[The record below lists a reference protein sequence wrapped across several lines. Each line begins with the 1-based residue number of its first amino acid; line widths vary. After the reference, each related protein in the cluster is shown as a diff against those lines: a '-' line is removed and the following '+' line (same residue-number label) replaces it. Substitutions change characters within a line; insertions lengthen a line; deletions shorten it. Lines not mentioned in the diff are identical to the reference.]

1 VSERAPETVVV
12 APGFVEEL
20 LAHFPEA
27 LLTVT
32 GDCMR
37 PVLRP
42 GDRVR
47 LESARRRPPRLGD
60 VVLVR
65 QAQGLR
71 LHRLIWKG
79 RRTWRTKGDRS
90 FHADP
95 RLRPQDVIATVAGV
109 EGGAD
114 VRRGWRRATLRS
126 LLAAAAVRVRA
137 TAAAAVTAGLIA
149 LAAAPAGAQTCTFPA
164 SGTITGAVNTYYPG
178 VGTPASGATSIS
190 VDTTAIR
197 GATGTPIA
205 AGDMLLVI
213 QMQDA
218 QINDG
223 NTNAYGDGV
232 AGDPATGATAVNN
245 SGLYEYVVAV
255 GAVAGG
261 TVTVI
266 GANATTGGLLN
277 AYATA
282 PTDDTGGGAGSRR
295 GQRTFQVIRV
305 PRYQTATLGAGLT
318 AAAWNGRTGGVLA
331 VDVAGTVTLGGTV
344 SVDGMGFRGGLGG
357 SFDGGGGANTDF
369 RTTGATPTNGYKG
382 EGIAGTPRNLT
393 FVPGPSGND
402 GYPRGDKARGAPA
415 NGGGGGTDGA
425 PASNSQNS
433 GGGGGANGGTGGM
446 GGNTWSSNLARGGYG
461 GTAVAASATRI
472 VLGGGGGA
480 GSVNDCSS
488 GAGANGGGIILLR
501 AESLAGTGTLSARGD
516 TAPNAG
522 QDGAGGGGAGGSVV
536 VVVASGT
543 LAGLSVDVR
552 GGNGGYSNLA
562 SPPAP
567 APGPACL
574 SGTAHG
580 PGGGGGGGVA
590 LLSGAAGTALVA
602 GGVNGL
608 TNVTSGVHNGA
619 TQAYGATAGAAGV
632 LQTTLT
638 RASVPGVQTCLAST
652 RATIVGLRVD
662 PSGTIEFATGLQ
674 RGTVGFNVYGVDQG
688 RRRTRSTRLNAQL
701 IAAPM
706 PDSMTPIFYRVATAP
721 VTTPRLLI
729 EEIHRS
735 GRRRMMGPFDVDDA
749 ALRAALEEAQARF
762 DTPQRRVREL
772 KGARVP
778 AGATAA
784 GAGWGWSRRGP
795 VTGSYPGVK
804 VEVAGPGTVTV
815 PVADLGAAGLVEA
828 VDAPRRLRVWNAGQ
842 PVPARL
848 VRSGGATHLW
858 FEVDGL
864 ASDYTDHNA
873 YIVTSGLTPPPAPSV
888 GLTRSGPAPLHGALV
903 VQQDVLYAPFLPH
916 EADPWVWDF
925 LVSGSPAGPYAVDV
939 PAVAPGPVPVRVIVV
954 SLTDHEHTVEA
965 SLNGVAIGQVQFSG
979 QAVAEIFGE
988 MPAGA
993 VHAGT
998 NELTLAY
1005 AASAS
1010 DPDDVGLAVLD
1021 RVELGVPR
1029 PRPQAPV
1036 AYALSPY
1043 DPVLPRTAG
1052 ADYLIVTH
1060 QRFRAQADQIAALK
1074 AAEGFR
1080 PVVVDVAR
1088 AYDRFSAG
1096 VFEAQAVRALIR
1108 HAARRGGAGYVLLV
1122 GDDTF
1127 DPRDRMGLGLVSY
1140 VPSLAGWDGEF
1151 GRVPSENRYADL
1163 DGDGS
1168 PEVAIGRLPVQTE
1181 DQADALVDKIA
1192 RQSSVLEQG
1201 GTHLIAVDNDALGDA
1216 AFRADAEGVAA
1227 RLGAAVAWA
1236 DLGTGVAAARA
1247 TLLDGLAAGA
1257 PTTHYFGHAGHERWA
1272 DEGLLTTADVPGLA
1286 SAGRETVLF
1295 TWACEA
1301 QWYQYDWG
1309 ASLNE
1314 ALLLAPQAGALAA
1327 VGPTGITD
1335 PVYQSALHKRLYG
1348 HFLAGV
1354 PLGEALR
1361 RAKAEV
1367 LALGPAFAPV
1377 AEGWSLLGDPA
1388 LKLP

>member
-1 VSERAPETVVV
+1 
-12 APGFVEEL
+12 
-20 LAHFPEA
+20 
-27 LLTVT
+27 
-32 GDCMR
+32 
-37 PVLRP
+37 
-42 GDRVR
+42 
-47 LESARRRPPRLGD
+47 
-60 VVLVR
+60 
-65 QAQGLR
+65 
-71 LHRLIWKG
+71 
-79 RRTWRTKGDRS
+79 
-90 FHADP
+90 
-95 RLRPQDVIATVAGV
+95 
-109 EGGAD
+109 
-114 VRRGWRRATLRS
+114 
-126 LLAAAAVRVRA
+126 
-137 TAAAAVTAGLIA
+137 
-149 LAAAPAGAQTCTFPA
+149 
-164 SGTITGAVNTYYPG
+164 
-178 VGTPASGATSIS
+178 
-190 VDTTAIR
+190 
-197 GATGTPIA
+197 
-205 AGDMLLVI
+205 
-213 QMQDA
+213 
-218 QINDG
+218 
-223 NTNAYGDGV
+223 
-232 AGDPATGATAVNN
+232 
-245 SGLYEYVVAV
+245 
-255 GAVAGG
+255 
-261 TVTVI
+261 
-266 GANATTGGLLN
+266 
-277 AYATA
+277 
-282 PTDDTGGGAGSRR
+282 
-295 GQRTFQVIRV
+295 VIRV

-331 VDVAGTVTLGGTV
+331 VDVAGTATLGATV
-344 SVDGMGFRGGLGG
+344 SVDGLGFRGGL
-357 SFDGGGGANTDF
+357 SVSLDGGAGANTDY

-393 FVPGPSGND
+393 FVPGPSGTD

-433 GGGGGANGGTGGM
+433 GGGGGANGGNGGT
-446 GGNTWSSNLARGGYG
+446 GGNTWSSNLPRGGFG

-480 GSVNDCSS
+480 GSVNDCSN
-488 GAGANGGGIILLR
+488 GPGGNGGGIILLR
-501 AESLAGTGTLSARGD
+501 AESLAGAGTLSARGAS
-516 TAPNAG
+516 APSAG

-536 VVVASGT
+536 VVTASGT
-543 LAGLSVDVR
+543 LAGLTVDVR

-590 LLSGAAGTALVA
+590 LLSGVAGTALVA

-608 TNVTSGVHNGA
+608 TNLTSGVHDGA
-619 TQAYGATAGAAGV
+619 TQTYGATAGTAGL

-638 RASVPGVQTCLAST
+638 RASLPGVLTCLAST

-674 RGTVGFNVYGVDQG
+674 RGTIGFNVYGVEQG
-688 RRRTRSTRLNAQL
+688 RRRARSTRLNAQL

-706 PDSMTPIFYRVATAP
+706 PDSITPIFYRVATAP

-729 EEIHRS
+729 EEVHRS

-749 ALRAALEEAQARF
+749 ALRTAFDEAEARF
-762 DTPQRRVREL
+762 DTPQRRVREV
-772 KGARVP
+772 KGARIP
-778 AGATAA
+778 AGNSAA
-784 GAGWGWSRRGP
+784 GTGAGWDRPRRGP
-795 VTGSYPGVK
+795 LTGPQAGVK
-804 VEVAGPGTVTV
+804 VEVAGAGTVTV
-815 PVADLGAAGLVEA
+815 PVADLAAAGLVGA
-828 VDAPRRLRVWNAGQ
+828 ADAPRQLRVWNVGQ
-842 PVPARL
+842 PVPSRI
-848 VRSGGATHLW
+848 VRTGGVTHLS
-858 FEVDGL
+858 FVADRFGT
-864 ASDYTDHNA
+864 DYTDHNA
-873 YIVTSGLTPPPAPSV
+873 YIVTVSATPPPAPAV
-888 GLTRSGPAPLHGALV
+888 GFTRSGPALLHGALV
-903 VQQDVLYAPFLPH
+903 VQQDVLYAPFLPR

-939 PAVAPGPVPVRVIVV
+939 PAAAPIPVPVRVIVV

-965 SLNGVAIGQVQFSG
+965 SLNGVPIGQVQFSG
-979 QAVAEIFGE
+979 QALAEIFGE
-988 MPAGA
+988 VPAGV
-993 VHAGT
+993 VHAGA

-1005 AASAS
+1005 AASGS

-1021 RVELGVPR
+1021 RVELGVPQ
-1029 PRPQAPV
+1029 PRPLAPA
-1036 AYALSPY
+1036 AYQLSPY

-1052 ADYLIVTH
+1052 SDYLIVTH
-1060 QRFRAQADQIAALK
+1060 PRFRAQADQIAALK
-1074 AAEGFR
+1074 AAEGLR
-1080 PVVVDVAR
+1080 PVVVDVER
-1088 AYDRFSAG
+1088 AYDRFSG
-1096 VFEAQAVRALIR
+1096 GIFEAQAVRALIR
-1108 HAARRGGAGYVLLV
+1108 QAARRGGASYVLLV

-1140 VPSLAGWDGEF
+1140 LPSLTGWDGEF

-1181 DQADALVDKIA
+1181 EQADALVDKIA
-1192 RQSSVLEQG
+1192 RQSSVLRQG

-1216 AFRADAEGVAA
+1216 AFRTDAEGVAA
-1227 RLGAAVAWA
+1227 RLGAPVAWA
-1236 DLGTGVAAARA
+1236 DLGAGVATARA
-1247 TLLDGLAAGA
+1247 ALLDGLAAGA

-1272 DEGLLTTADVPGLA
+1272 DEGLLTTADVPGL
-1286 SAGRETVLF
+1286 GNLGKETVLF

-1309 ASLNE
+1309 AALNE

-1335 PVYQSALHKRLYG
+1335 PAYQSAMHKRLYG

-1367 LALGPAFAPV
+1367 LALGPSFAPV